1 MRAPD
6 SRDAVFRPL
15 RPEQNPTSSERPQ
28 VHLDALCV
36 VVLVKSAV
44 TLIGWVV
51 KESFKGLSTRRRTRS
66 HLRETNR
73 EKEIFHGSPARV
85 CLNKG
90 ILGQYVDEAL
100 STSAAL

>member
-1 MRAPD
+1 VRAPD
-6 SRDAVFRPL
+6 SRDVVFRPL
-15 RPEQNPTSSERPQ
+15 RPEQNPAPSQRPQ

-44 TLIGWVV
+44 ALIGWDV

-66 HLRETNR
+66 YLRETNR
-73 EKEIFHGSPARV
+73 ERRSFVVPQPESA
-85 CLNKG
+85 LNKG

-100 STSAAL
+100 STSTAL